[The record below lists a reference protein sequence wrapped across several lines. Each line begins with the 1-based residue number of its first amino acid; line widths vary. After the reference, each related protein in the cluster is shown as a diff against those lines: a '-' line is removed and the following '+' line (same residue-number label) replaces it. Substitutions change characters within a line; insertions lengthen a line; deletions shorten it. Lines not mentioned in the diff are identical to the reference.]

1 MALARQAAAQGSPV
15 SSSLV
20 SILTQAHQK
29 VVSSGLAS
37 MALDT
42 PTTANAF
49 VHVVGT
55 TYSQLAQ
62 TIRAKLNSW
71 NSRAA
76 RGLVV
81 DNFGMVATALRQS
94 ILTTFDTKTRSVAGL
109 PTVAAYRQDMR
120 TKLASMLDT
129 GIQDVFATQVEN
141 LLASSRRRL
150 QSRMLR
156 TIHNAPESVVESN
169 AVALRQESLTVETVL
184 ENLQVPALGLTKD
197 KMAPELINQLS
208 DSVRTF
214 PDSPAA
220 QVKRMQKISTVTKK
234 ERKPSQRAVDVGL
247 DLVAMIRPDG
257 FGSLQGYAG
266 YQLGGN
272 SITVGIHNDADDPQ
286 TIAQFGGVRP
296 PLLRVQPKLRVDVE
310 M

>member
-1 MALARQAAAQGSPV
+1 LALANQAAQQGSPV
-15 SSSLV
+15 SSLAST
-20 SILTQAHQK
+20 LTQAHQQ

-62 TIRAKLNSW
+62 TIRAKLTAW

-76 RGLVV
+76 RGLLV
-81 DNFGMVATALRQS
+81 DNFGMAATALRQS

-120 TKLASMLDT
+120 AKLVSLLDT
-129 GIQDVFATQVEN
+129 GIQDVFAAQVEN
-141 LLASSRRRL
+141 LLTSSRKRL
-150 QSRMLR
+150 HSRMLK
-156 TIHNAPESVVESN
+156 TIHDAPESVVESN
-169 AVALRQESLTVETVL
+169 AAALRQESLTVETVL
-184 ENLQVPALGLTKD
+184 EDLQVPALGLTKD
-197 KMAPELINQLS
+197 KMAPELINQLA
-208 DSVRTF
+208 DTVKTF

-220 QVKRMQKISTVTKK
+220 QVKRMQKVATVTKK
-234 ERKPSQRAVDVGL
+234 ERKPSQRSVDVGL

-266 YQLGGN
+266 YQLAGN